1 MDTFGLEAALIINL
15 QLEQMQK
22 QFINACTR
30 LNIVASFPKPTVQW
44 LENNIRG
51 KFKTSDCKTSFVY
64 SKDYSMQWEI
74 KCDKGDIYFEV
85 QYEEDVFNAI
95 EPHFHIQE
103 YDREIIVGYYEIMH
117 RSTPLPVRKDVTFVC
132 EDLTI
137 RVDGIVKKSMPD
149 HNGKLYFGD
158 LSQKCNWPL
167 NVAPPVLQRSPPL
180 GLPPVTAGHA
190 ALGLARA
197 EPTPRPA
204 RSEPMLHTLVSQQIN
219 RHNLRLFDPKVP
231 PPPPPRMNAH
241 FSAVSAAAAGQP
253 SHHKELADWPQANTS
268 RQIRDLKKSKKKIL
282 PSTDLGDSSSEI
294 SGIEPTQRKKHPKPT
309 AASTPKKRAQN
320 SRDELIHEYDSISES
335 QSETEHQKLCKE
347 FERMINIALK
357 GRESDPLSEF
367 IVETVPRIIEFLSFR
382 EGAPL
387 NSSGNQ
393 AREETFTKEIEQLYG
408 VTKAAIIRE
417 NDNHKSQSNTNETSQ
432 SNANENMS
440 HTIQHIPI
448 VHQPEQNEPE
458 LPHSIN
464 NVASSNDA
472 NEIVN
477 QIVTRSKSVRG
488 NDEPF

>member
-1 MDTFGLEAALIINL
+1 MDTFGFETALIINL

-30 LNIVASFPKPTVQW
+30 LNIVATFPKPTVQW
-44 LENNIRG
+44 LGNNIRG

-64 SKDYSMQWEI
+64 SKDYNMQWEI

-85 QYEEDVFNAI
+85 RYEDDVFNAI

-158 LSQKCNWPL
+158 LSQQCNWPL
-167 NVAPPVLQRSPPL
+167 NVAPPVLQRSPPP
-180 GLPPVTAGHA
+180 GLPPAGHA

-197 EPTPRPA
+197 EPPPRPA
-204 RSEPMLHTLVSQQIN
+204 RSEPMLHTLVSQQIH

-231 PPPPPRMNAH
+231 PPTRMNAN
-241 FSAVSAAAAGQP
+241 FSADGAAAAGQP
-253 SHHKELADWPQANTS
+253 SHHKESGDWPQANTS
-268 RQIRDLKKSKKKIL
+268 RQIRDFRKSKKKII
-282 PSTDLGDSSSEI
+282 PSDLGDSSSEL
-294 SGIEPTQRKKHPKPT
+294 SCIEPTQRKKPPKPT

-320 SRDELIHEYDSISES
+320 SRDELIHQYDSISEP

-347 FERMINIALK
+347 FERIINIALR

-387 NSSGNQ
+387 NASGNQ
-393 AREETFTKEIEQLYG
+393 AREETFTKEIDQLYD

-417 NDNHKSQSNTNETSQ
+417 RDNHKSNTNETSQ

-458 LPHSIN
+458 LPHSVN
-464 NVASSNDA
+464 NAASSNDA
-472 NEIVN
+472 KEIVN
-477 QIVTRSKSVRG
+477 QIVTRSKSVRS
-488 NDEPF
+488 NEDLF